1 MKDTHMK
8 RYSENGLGFHT
19 RISHARIDTD
29 ARGGLAL
36 SRDTIVLLL
45 KYLVREK
52 KKFHKVGTR

>member
-1 MKDTHMK
+1 MK